1 MPSIRENWCYL
12 YGLSSYFFL
21 FLWFSR
27 IIPASPPQMARP
39 GLVCLWVGSL
49 LASFFCCYRP
59 RSLRQGV
66 IRSLSLGGSALWLA
80 QATLP
85 GVSSGL
91 AGRTGWLRAL
101 GVSLALVCEGAALI
115 ALLRVLFG
123 RECDPRL
130 LEDQGVPRFVARLIV
145 AEARFWRRVLEF
157 LTGR

>member
-1 MPSIRENWCYL
+1 M
-12 YGLSSYFFL
+12 
-21 FLWFSR
+21 
-27 IIPASPPQMARP
+27 
-39 GLVCLWVGSL
+39 
-49 LASFFCCYRP
+49 
-59 RSLRQGV
+59 